1 MANRKSMS
9 ETAKLFLKT
18 GELSGDIPAPP
29 ATEQPALE
37 QLTGEQQVEMLAEQS
52 LTIATSPPPPTS
64 ASGLRDELLGESTES
79 EATVRFTVDLP
90 KSLHRRLQ
98 QLSLD
103 SHKPKTE
110 LVRIMVRRI
119 LDDLKY

>member
-18 GELSGDIPAPP
+18 GDVESEPGARSADAAMVQDHSPSIAISSSSPNPDLPVADPLPP
-29 ATEQPALE
+29 
-37 QLTGEQQVEMLAEQS
+37 VS
-52 LTIATSPPPPTS
+52 D
-64 ASGLRDELLGESTES
+64 LRQELLGEATDS
-79 EATVRFTVDLP
+79 EATIRFTVDLP

-103 SHKPKTE
+103 SQKPKTE
-110 LVRIMVRRI
+110 LVRIMVRRM
-119 LDDLKY
+119 LDELEY